1 MARPECLRGRFGN
14 TRLRVLQERALS
26 SSGEWRSQIQAV
38 DRDVLHQLQHNI
50 AGGFDQDR
58 FGPCIGF
65 GNLKRL
71 PQAPALPKIQSCSQN
86 LLKAHSIDWGAQSAL
101 YTITSC
107 NRWHALPVKF

>member
-1 MARPECLRGRFGN
+1 MAVRLCRQRAALCRDLPQHGYEPSDVFSRPECLPGRFG
-14 TRLRVLQERALS
+14 TTLLRLLQERALS
-26 SSGEWRSQIQAV
+26 SSGEWRSQIQAM

-71 PQAPALPKIQSCSQN
+71 PQAPALPKTQI
-86 LLKAHSIDWGAQSAL
+86 
-101 YTITSC
+101 
-107 NRWHALPVKF
+107 

>member
-1 MARPECLRGRFGN
+1 MSRQQCLPGCSGI
-14 TRLRVLQERALS
+14 TLLRLLQERALS

-71 PQAPALPKIQSCSQN
+71 PQAPASLRDN
-86 LLKAHSIDWGAQSAL
+86 LALGLCLKPTALAREQDRQYTLTPLQQMAHLSYRQ
-101 YTITSC
+101 
-107 NRWHALPVKF
+107 